1 MVFGNDYEDEGDERN
16 FGRGEKRDDGEQP
29 VSVPAAVERLERGA
43 RVRVSRDSISVVDQT
58 PVSNEGAAESQDVA
72 TTEEEKDRS
81 TTGVTVK
88 TEVREG
94 PDGKREDVAGV
105 STRSGDS
112 HAMNGY
118 DSEYYDAQEA
128 ETTDADAEVF
138 VAKEK
143 AAVGGEVTEVAR
155 SVEAAEEV
163 GTVCEVARIVGG
175 ESVEDEEEEFWDAV
189 ESVDMIKELKDKDE
203 DVSFPRIRFAPRLGA
218 APPLKFAL

>member
-128 ETTDADAEVF
+128 YDVAYEADNEEDGVVASERSPSGFISRYTGPEVRRSDRPSF
-138 VAKEK
+138 EWSWGAQREE
-143 AAVGGEVTEVAR
+143 GGFGAFR
-155 SVEAAEEV
+155 S
-163 GTVCEVARIVGG
+163 
-175 ESVEDEEEEFWDAV
+175 
-189 ESVDMIKELKDKDE
+189 
-203 DVSFPRIRFAPRLGA
+203 
-218 APPLKFAL
+218 